1 MSSRPD
7 LVAGVRVKIPLILAI
22 PIGALIVIGGV
33 AFGFSR
39 ILLELEPE
47 AATAI
52 ALMTAVNIL
61 IACGIVAYKPKLD
74 AVTLAELV
82 VVMTYPIV
90 IGIVLAQIGFGG
102 GVAHGETTGST
113 QATGQV
119 LSASGV
125 AFNTDELDFV
135 AGKETVLP
143 FNNEDS
149 VAHNFSI
156 YEDESASKDLF
167 KGAEVPPGSST
178 DYNIPALKAGNYY
191 FHCDIHPAMNG
202 TVVVK

>member
-7 LVAGVRVKIPLILAI
+7 LVAGVRVKIPLIVAI
-22 PIGALIVIGGV
+22 PIGALVVIGGA

-39 ILLELEPE
+39 ILLALEPE

-52 ALMTAVNIL
+52 ALMTAINIL
-61 IACGIVAYKPKLD
+61 IACGIAAYKPRLD
-74 AVTLAELV
+74 SVTVAELI
-82 VVMTYPIV
+82 VVMTYPIL

-102 GVAHGETTGST
+102 GVAHGETAAPAH
-113 QATGQV
+113 ATGQV

-125 AFNTDELDFV
+125 AFNTDELDFA
-135 AGKETVLP
+135 AGKATVLT
-143 FNNEDS
+143 FNNENS
-149 VAHNFSI
+149 VTHNFSI
-156 YEDESASKDLF
+156 YEDETATKDLF
-167 KGAEVPPGSST
+167 KGAEVPAGSST
-178 DYNIPALKAGNYY
+178 DYNIPALKKGDYY